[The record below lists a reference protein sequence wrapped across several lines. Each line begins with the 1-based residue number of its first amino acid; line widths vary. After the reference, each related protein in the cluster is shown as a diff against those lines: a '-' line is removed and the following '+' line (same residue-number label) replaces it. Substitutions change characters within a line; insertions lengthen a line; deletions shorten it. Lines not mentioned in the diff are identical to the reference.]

1 MKGWVKFQVQ
11 KRLLFRLER
20 ELFEYRYKD
29 IDSVTIQCTEE
40 VKGVFCGEQ
49 HVHLKRL
56 EEILGFS
63 ISFNVVEHEKP
74 FYQIVQLH

>member
-1 MKGWVKFQVQ
+1 MKGVGKVPSAETIV
-11 KRLLFRLER
+11 FRLER

-49 HVHLKRL
+49 NVHLKRL
-56 EEILGFS
+56 EETLGFS
-63 ISFNVVEHEKP
+63 ISFNVVEHEKA